1 MTITINQSTWVT
13 LKEGDTGFTL
23 KDGFTMAYR
32 AGIEVSADCPS
43 EYANIIAGAYKRGWL
58 VPVATVPRTDPT
70 LIWETLRNE

>member
-1 MTITINQSTWVT
+1 MTITINQSPWIT

-23 KDGFTMAYR
+23 KDSFTMAYR
-32 AGIEVSADCPS
+32 AGIEVTASCPR
-43 EYANIIAGAYKRGWL
+43 EYASIIMQAYERGWL